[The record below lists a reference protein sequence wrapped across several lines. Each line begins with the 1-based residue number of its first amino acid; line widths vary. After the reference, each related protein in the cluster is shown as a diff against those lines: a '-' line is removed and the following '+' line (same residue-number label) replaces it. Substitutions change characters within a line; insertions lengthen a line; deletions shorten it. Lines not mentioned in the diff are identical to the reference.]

1 MNLVDSECAVM
12 CKLPMP
18 GATIFQVSSQ
28 TSGTSTVNLKIL
40 TKGDKPHYSDLG
52 EM

>member
-1 MNLVDSECAVM
+1 M
-12 CKLPMP
+12 CKLSMP

-28 TSGTSTVNLKIL
+28 TSGTSTVNLTIL
-40 TKGDKPHYSDLG
+40 TRGGKPHYSDLG